1 MQWNRT
7 RPHIRLVPDE
17 RAQPFDVGDLNGT
30 VRPVPGQEFCER
42 RHPYSYH
49 GAKGDEI
56 MTQPASTMRALRL
69 IEYGQAIDVGT
80 ILVPR
85 PDAGEVLVRVRAA
98 GLNPVDTGL
107 IRGPLP
113 FVTGFTLPGVPGWDV
128 AGTVVMLGPGVSAF
142 AVGDDVFGLSR
153 FPRLTDGTFA
163 EYTTVPAADLA
174 VKPDELP
181 WEQAGALPLVGLTAL
196 QAFDAVGGIT
206 PKTRV
211 LIEAAAG
218 GVGHVAAQIAK
229 AAGATVIGTAS
240 SARHEFLRDIGVD
253 EPIDYTTTPDV
264 FAAAGHVDGV
274 LLSSTPR
281 AVEAAAKSVREGGF
295 LVSIMH
301 DVTEEIA
308 ATAEGRGVRHADILV
323 AADGAGMRRLAEL
336 VSTGQL
342 TVRVAAAYP
351 LDQADVA
358 YEQVRSRRTP
368 GKVVLIP

>member
-1 MQWNRT
+1 
-7 RPHIRLVPDE
+7 
-17 RAQPFDVGDLNGT
+17 
-30 VRPVPGQEFCER
+30 
-42 RHPYSYH
+42 
-49 GAKGDEI
+49 
-56 MTQPASTMRALRL
+56 MTQPPNTMRALQL
-69 IEYGQAIDVGT
+69 INYGKAVEVGT
-80 ILVPR
+80 VPVPR

-98 GLNPVDTGL
+98 GLNPVDTGFAH
-107 IRGPLP
+107 RPLP

-128 AGTVVMLGPGVSAF
+128 AGTVVMLGPGVSEF

-153 FPRLTDGTFA
+153 FPRLTHGTFA
-163 EYTTVPAADLA
+163 EYTTGLAADLA

-181 WEQAGALPLVGLTAL
+181 WEQAGALPLVGLTVL
-196 QAFDAVGGIT
+196 QAFAAVGGIT
-206 PKTRV
+206 PKSRV

-240 SARHEFLRDIGVD
+240 SARHEFLRGIGVD

-264 FAAAGHVDGV
+264 FAAAGDLDGV
-274 LLSSTPR
+274 LLSSTPQ

-301 DVTEEIA
+301 DVTAEIA
-308 ATAEGRGVRHADILV
+308 ATADRRGVRHADILV

-342 TVRVAAAYP
+342 TVRVAATYP
-351 LDQADVA
+351 LERAAEA
-358 YEQVRSRRTP
+358 YEQVGTRRTP
-368 GKVVLIP
+368 GKVVLIPQSLFLY